1 MDRSIMALL
10 LGMALATG
18 HAQSLP
24 AAEAPLDSLP
34 AAPQREKL
42 EGIRI
47 KLRALQ
53 DELKILS
60 VAQTDTGRP
69 ADQQQGLRDRAAR
82 IEREMNALQAQERS
96 LLGS

>member
-10 LGMALATG
+10 VGMALATG
-18 HAQSLP
+18 HAQPLP
-24 AAEAPLDSLP
+24 APAPDGIV
-34 AAPQREKL
+34 AAPNQEKL

-47 KLRALQ
+47 KMRALQ

-60 VAQTDTGRP
+60 AAQTDTGRP
-69 ADQQQGLRDRAAR
+69 PDQQQGLRDRAAR